1 MFLIFLDY
9 ISILPLVFILAS
21 FHNFVINFDLNELMF
36 LLWMLSTSLLVELIK
51 RIEYPREL
59 HRLTNRPEGCFNTDF
74 LSRNGKQP
82 KNTPG
87 FPSGHMAIT
96 TLFCYKKISELEN
109 SNFYGKI
116 YYSTII
122 LLMGI
127 SRYYKKCHNVFQILV
142 GSVFGLISGLVYK
155 IYN

>member
-1 MFLIFLDY
+1 MDVVNWY
-9 ISILPLVFILAS
+9 
-21 FHNFVINFDLNELMF
+21 
-36 LLWMLSTSLLVELIK
+36 LLVELIK

-96 TLFCYKKISELEN
+96 TLFCYKKISELKKSIFMEK
-109 SNFYGKI
+109 FI
-116 YYSTII
+116 IVQLYYLWVFLDIT
-122 LLMGI
+122 
-127 SRYYKKCHNVFQILV
+127 KNVITYFK
-142 GSVFGLISGLVYK
+142 F
-155 IYN
+155 